1 MSSDYSQQHSESILR
16 LDRKYHNYV
25 DFYKVSLDIDNEL
38 NSLNEKFMTIIDYEV
53 ENVTT
58 IFHQPHSSDRTRH
71 FMNLHYPDTFG
82 EFGNIILEHAINFIE
97 WKYMN
102 THPSPKEEYDKYYQR
117 FKGIPVQINDIQ
129 EHREY
134 LRDSLSISQMH
145 GVRTTQGKILE
156 AHGHFPAFLSYVYY
170 PEVPEGAPPLVF
182 PDCDKGIEIK
192 SGDLMLFFNLD
203 MIHIVPKTD
212 FEGYRYTIAGEI
224 YHAPFLKYLDTSKI
238 PPDRINNLH
247 TMYQRTAK
255 RIRPQLNKGVTIED
269 VNRVHKG
276 AVDKFGAIVYNTE
289 NENDKSK

>member
-1 MSSDYSQQHSESILR
+1 MSSDISLKHSENILK
-16 LDRKYHNYV
+16 LERKFHNHI

-53 ENVTT
+53 ENITKL
-58 IFHQPHSSDRTRH
+58 FHQPHSADRTRH

-82 EFGNIILEHAINFIE
+82 ELGNIIIEHAVNFIA
-97 WKYMN
+97 WKYLN
-102 THPSPKEEYDKYYQR
+102 TNPSPKKEYDKYYQKW
-117 FKGIPVQINDIQ
+117 KGIPVQINDAE
-129 EHREY
+129 EHKEY

-145 GVRTTQGKILE
+145 GVRTTSGKILE

-170 PEVPEGAPPLVF
+170 PEVPEGAPPLTF
-182 PDCDKGIEIK
+182 PDCDEGIEVK

-203 MIHIVPKTD
+203 MIHIVPQRE
-212 FEGYRYTIAGEI
+212 FEGYRYTIAGEM

-238 PPDRINNLH
+238 PKDRLNNLH

-255 RIRPQLNKGVTIED
+255 RIRPQLNKGVTMED

-276 AVDKFGAIVYNTE
+276 AVDKFGTIVYNTG
-289 NENDKSK
+289 NKNDESK